1 MKTPVMKADAPE
13 SERDQANLLKA
24 EIKGEYQEAKKM
36 MRRGKLSRGTAY
48 LKAERMRGKAKHTA
62 PIMNRAEYRAHILAH
77 SLFPNL
83 FNKEMIQT
91 NLGSS

>member
-24 EIKGEYQEAKKM
+24 EIKSEFQEEKKM
-36 MRRGKLSRGTAY
+36 MRRGKLSKGTSY
-48 LKAERMRGKAKHTA
+48 LKAERMRGKEKHPA
-62 PIMNRAEYRAHILAH
+62 PVMDRAEYRAHILAH
-77 SLFPNL
+77 SLFPNV
-83 FNKEMIQT
+83 FNKEMINT

>member
-24 EIKGEYQEAKKM
+24 EIKSEFQEAKKM
-36 MRRGKLSRGTAY
+36 KPRLSRGTAY
-48 LKAERMRGKAKHTA
+48 LKAERMRGKQNQPA
-62 PIMNRAEYRAHILAH
+62 PISDRAEYRAHILAH

-83 FNKEMIQT
+83 FNKEMINT

>member
-24 EIKGEYQEAKKM
+24 EIKSEFQEAKKM
-36 MRRGKLSRGTAY
+36 KPMLSRGKSY
-48 LKAERMRGKAKHTA
+48 LKAELMRGKAKHTA

-77 SLFPNL
+77 SLFPNV